1 MMNPNKKIK
10 LLNNSAIYTSGA
22 IEQLSGKIDKFIKYV
37 ISQKPKIIVHVEPCA
52 DFYDNKNLAD
62 YLGKIFQSKRKY
74 HKMFL
79 AQSQ

>member
-1 MMNPNKKIK
+1 MMNPNKIK

-52 DFYDNKNLAD
+52 DFL
-62 YLGKIFQSKRKY
+62 
-74 HKMFL
+74 
-79 AQSQ
+79 